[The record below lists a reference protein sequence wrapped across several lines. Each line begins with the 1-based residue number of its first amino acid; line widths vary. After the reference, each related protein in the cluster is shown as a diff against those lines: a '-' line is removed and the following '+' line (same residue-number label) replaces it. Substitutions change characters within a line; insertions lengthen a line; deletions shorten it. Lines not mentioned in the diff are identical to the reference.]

1 METAKPK
8 VDEAKA
14 KFNGD
19 TTDNKIEFIRWINET
34 YVPEGKRVELPG
46 EEITSV
52 KKKFARWY
60 VSKISKHIH
69 PDNFIN
75 EGKAKVYEM

>member
-1 METAKPK
+1 METAKPMI
-8 VDEAKA
+8 DEAKA
-14 KFNGD
+14 KYLGD
-19 TTDNKIEFIRWINET
+19 KTPNKIEFIRWINET

-60 VSKISKHIH
+60 VAKISKHIH

-75 EGKAKVYEM
+75 AGADKIYEM